1 MKIGGMPPKITTAT
15 SGTVS
20 ALKLPKHKK
29 GLILHLKR
37 IQEVLLPPSLDFKL
51 KTTASSCAA
60 SEALNSLLEPLH
72 RSCQAS
78 GPAPQDSP
86 RSWASFLGLSLPH
99 HTAPLPSLPLPSSPR
114 AASQKNLPTPPPS
127 LARQSAGHRAPA
139 GFHSPCSWSPKDF
152 DKSGKTIFKRK
163 RRRGRKR
170 HLTQN
175 LK

>member
-1 MKIGGMPPKITTAT
+1 MPPKITIAT

-20 ALKLPKHKK
+20 ALKLPSTRKDWYCISKEYK
-29 GLILHLKR
+29 SSSRPPLTLNSRQQLPAVQPQRRWTLLWNLSTAAAKLLGL
-37 IQEVLLPPSLDFKL
+37 LLRTAQGTGP
-51 KTTASSCAA
+51 ASSA
-60 SEALNSLLEPLH
+60 SP
-72 RSCQAS
+72 
-78 GPAPQDSP
+78 SP
-86 RSWASFLGLSLPH
+86 TTQRHSPPFPCLP
-99 HTAPLPSLPLPSSPR
+99 LPLPSSPR

-163 RRRGRKR
+163 RRGRKR